1 MNSFIESLAKAL
13 NVSVDGISELIGNI
27 KDNTPQL
34 YEQLIREWTYYT
46 IMGKASGAMLI
57 ITGIL
62 MAYTLIFRWDLE
74 VDINCIDYSE
84 LPSDFTKYQ
93 YAKLLTQKNVKEAS
107 KTFKWLFISIT
118 ITIILSMVLGIFK
131 YIVAPN
137 YSFLLDEILPKLTNK
152 QEGQ

>member
-13 NVSVDGISELIGNI
+13 NVSVDDISGLIGNI

-57 ITGIL
+57 IAGII
-62 MAYTLIFRWDLE
+62 MAYTLILRWNLW
-74 VDINCIDYSE
+74 VDIDCINQKDVPDGY
-84 LPSDFTKYQ
+84 TTYK
-93 YAKLLTQKNVKEAS
+93 YAKFLSQKNVKEAS
-107 KTFKWLFISIT
+107 KTFKWLFTGIT
-118 ITIILSMVLGIFK
+118 IAIILSMVLSISK

-137 YSFLLDEILPKLTNK
+137 YSFLLNEILPKLTNK
-152 QEGQ
+152 